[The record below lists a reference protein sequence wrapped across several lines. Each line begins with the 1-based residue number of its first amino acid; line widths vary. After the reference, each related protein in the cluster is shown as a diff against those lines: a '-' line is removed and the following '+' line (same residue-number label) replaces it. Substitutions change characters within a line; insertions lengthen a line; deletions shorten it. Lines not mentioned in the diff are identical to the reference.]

1 MICYH
6 SAKSERLVIVLMP
19 DSLPIN
25 DELRELFL
33 KIICSP
39 NATNNFPEIPNI
51 RPVLKR
57 TIQEMLRPNS
67 HCRVNSTIGTR
78 KRKDAE
84 RIAKAQ
90 LVQILNPSNDHNQ
103 KLLIE
108 ACWDFV
114 DYQLNSPDIC
124 KGKENIFRQEGF
136 QIGSPWHGDVI
147 NAPVLFLSIN
157 PAITH
162 RCFFPRWH
170 VQEDVFTLAGLDNNG
185 SPYYDLTDIHG
196 RKIPNVISDGEIY
209 SYLTNRFQD
218 TPLTPGAGNLSAVL
232 VNNNNCCVRK
242 PGKVE
247 YWYGMKEAM
256 RCLLGDSCTNTKRL
270 MRSVLSAEIIFWGTK
285 REKNVNNS
293 MLRLQ
298 YFWNSF
304 VDPLLRN
311 CGAKILF
318 LVGATSTLQAFNTVT
333 GNKLKN
339 AKAMNWNL
347 GGKNFAVAAMNNP
360 AGQAGSNHVAAIA
373 ALKGLG
379 DPQVQQAINKAQYMY
394 NN

>member
-1 MICYH
+1 
-6 SAKSERLVIVLMP
+6 MP

-57 TIQEMLRPNS
+57 TIEEMLKPGS
-67 HCRVNSTIGTR
+67 PCRVPPATDES
-78 KRKDAE
+78 A
-84 RIAKAQ
+84 AKAA
-90 LVQILNPSNDHNQ
+90 LVTSLNAGNNKYDST
-103 KLLIE
+103 LIE

-114 DYQLNSPDIC
+114 DYQRDFCVKNQTTLAT
-124 KGKENIFRQEGF
+124 EGF

-170 VQEDVFTLAGLDNNG
+170 VQEDVFTFAGLNASG

-196 RKIPNVISDGEIY
+196 RKIPNVISDEEIY
-209 SYLTNRFQD
+209 GYLTNRFQD
-218 TPLTPGAGNLSAVL
+218 TPLTHETIDKKTGKKGGRNLAAIIVDDYYS
-232 VNNNNCCVRK
+232 CYPHRKEVR
-242 PGKVE
+242 
-247 YWYGMKEAM
+247 YWSGMKGAM
-256 RCLLGDSCTNTKRL
+256 SCLLGNGFTNIKRL

-285 REKNVNNS
+285 EEKNVNNS
-293 MLRLQ
+293 MPRLQ

-379 DPQVQQAINKAQYMY
+379 DSQVQQAINKAQYMY